1 MDCWLQLPAVVDKG
15 LTLVI
20 SPLLSLMQDQV
31 SCLLRLFTL
40 CFEGHLTWPVFV
52 APYLH
57 FGHQ

>member
-1 MDCWLQLPAVVDKG
+1 MDCCLQLPAVVDKG

-31 SCLLRLFTL
+31 SALLRLFRL
-40 CFEGHLTWPVFV
+40 SLEGHLACPVPV

-57 FGHQ
+57 LDR